1 MGDVEENFKKS
12 GLLRSLRG
20 GNEKW
25 LMGDVEENF
34 KKSGLLR
41 SLRVSG
47 GNEKWLMGDVGGKNS
62 V

>member
-41 SLRVSG
+41 SLRG
-47 GNEKWLMGDVGGKNS
+47 EWK
-62 V
+62 